1 MLKIL
6 FWGLLLAN
14 GALFAF
20 DHGLLGNFAS
30 GGREPARLLNQLN
43 ADKIRP
49 IVLTPPASAALLPVP
64 PVATADTS
72 PPQRFDCTEIGNFDL
87 ADAKRFEARWV
98 ASGADVGLTSR
109 SIKDVARHMVYIPPQ
124 GDKESAD
131 RKAGELRALGVTD
144 FYVIQ
149 ENTDLR
155 WGISLG
161 IFKTEES
168 ARTHLASLTARGV
181 RSARLGTYGAVT
193 NRVAFQLRNI
203 DLAAKTTLNNIKADF
218 PRQDVRD
225 CGAN

>member
-20 DHGLLGNFAS
+20 DHGLLGSYAS

-49 IVLTPPASAALLPVP
+49 IAPTPTPPAAAALLPVL
-64 PVATADTS
+64 PVATSA
-72 PPQRFDCTEIGNFDL
+72 PQRFDCTEIGNFDL

-98 ASGADVGLTSR
+98 ASGADVSLTSR
-109 SIKDVARHMVYIPPQ
+109 SVKDVARHMVYIPPQ

-131 RKAGELRALGVTD
+131 RKAGELRGLGLTD

-149 ENTDLR
+149 ENSDLR

-161 IFKTEES
+161 IFRTEES

-203 DLAAKTTLNNIKADF
+203 DLATKSSLASIKADF

-225 CGAN
+225 CGVN